1 MIMQCTV
8 YDCGIAVISD
18 GESNIF
24 SIMYIPPNTKYC
36 NLSG

>member
-8 YDCGIAVISD
+8 YDCGIAIISD

-24 SIMYIPPNTKYC
+24 SIMYIPPNIKIH
-36 NLSG
+36 NLLG